1 MIWTARL
8 RTGRVVI
15 FRASGSRAFRAVALI
30 ASVAAVDLA
39 DSAVIAA
46 AVEVDLAVID
56 LVAAGDLGAVALAAS
71 AAAVA
76 GSGADAEKLMLGEP
90 WLIFIKSHVN
100 KTPKGRAMRKLSTLT
115 GIAGFGA
122 VLTLMAACQTVA
134 TNNAELAASK
144 KEFLLAQS
152 GFKVITVTT
161 PKQQQAINGLT
172 QYRVSAVKYNGKLY
186 YVFPT
191 ATKDKIYV
199 GRQKQYDAYK
209 GALQAH
215 LASHPAAQQAQP
227 GQQLM
232 NPAPTM
238 TYETAGPQHIE
249 VEQFDGFGPMGT
261 ASLGDW

>member
-1 MIWTARL
+1 LVGNVKKLLTL
-8 RTGRVVI
+8 TT
-15 FRASGSRAFRAVALI
+15 I
-30 ASVAAVDLA
+30 A
-39 DSAVIAA
+39 IAMA
-46 AVEVDLAVID
+46 
-56 LVAAGDLGAVALAAS
+56 ALA
-71 AAAVA
+71 
-76 GSGADAEKLMLGEP
+76 LM
-90 WLIFIKSHVN
+90 S
-100 KTPKGRAMRKLSTLT
+100 
-115 GIAGFGA
+115 
-122 VLTLMAACQTVA
+122 ACQTVA
-134 TNNAELAASK
+134 TNDAELAASK

-161 PKQQQAINGLT
+161 AKQQQAISGLA

-209 GALQAH
+209 GAFQAH

-227 GQQLM
+227 GQQVM

-249 VEQFDGFGPMGT
+249 VQQFDGFGPMGT